1 MSPADP
7 AVFHKLYG
15 IRKPRATYYAKDF
28 LDYGLMLAL
37 TALAA
42 GALYGFG
49 HPMSLLAYVLCAM
62 AVVSFIVRHGVEL
75 RVPLIVRR
83 PQEVLYTFAYK
94 LQNMRTLYF
103 VSIGVLLLENLA
115 IAATPDLPH
124 HVEWMRTLA
133 LVLFYLHFIGFSIY
147 RTIILADHLRK
158 KELVREVLMQTPW
171 KKVITE
177 RTKIVVEIVHAY
189 GTGLLTHIA
198 LIGPWYFLITH
209 VRFSLL
215 FLLPVAL
222 INVKTYNRWM
232 RLTYNFWFY
241 RDHWLGHNSELEFV
255 YLHGTHHDA
264 IPSAMIA
271 VSGNGVLEGI
281 LRHSIGVPAPF
292 FNPIGA
298 SLVYGFEVKNDVD
311 LHQYIPGVFPQF
323 QRIALEASQHS
334 THHYGRL
341 EPYGVAMKD
350 DAPGMSEGVRKQV
363 RRAAS
368 GLRNSIRLDE
378 ELTGFEWDNAIYRQT
393 LSLYAKYQPDAAP
406 AVPSTADASADGV
419 SSECGAQAPL

>member
-7 AVFHKLYG
+7 AVYHKLYG

-28 LDYGLMLAL
+28 LDYVLMLAL
-37 TALAA
+37 TGLVT

-49 HPMSLLAYVLCAM
+49 HPMSLLADGLCAM
-62 AVVSFIVRHGVEL
+62 ALVMFAVRHGVEL
-75 RVPLIVRR
+75 RVPLILRR
-83 PQEVLYTFAYK
+83 PQDVLYTFAYK

-115 IAATPDLPH
+115 IAATPGLPH
-124 HVEWMRTLA
+124 HVAWMRTLA
-133 LVLFYLHFIGFSIY
+133 LALFYLHFIGFSLY

-171 KKVITE
+171 KRVITE
-177 RTKIVVEIVHAY
+177 RTKIAVEIVHAY
-189 GTGLLTHIA
+189 GTGLLTHIV
-198 LIGPWYFLITH
+198 LIGPWYFLMTH
-209 VRFSLL
+209 VRFSLV
-215 FLLPVAL
+215 FLLPVAV
-222 INVKTYNRWM
+222 INIKLYDRWMGSTYNS
-232 RLTYNFWFY
+232 WFY
-241 RDHWLGHNSELEFV
+241 RDHWVGHNAELEFV

-271 VSGNGVLEGI
+271 VSGNGFLEGI
-281 LRHSIGVPAPF
+281 LRHSLGVPAPF

-298 SLVYGFEVKNDVD
+298 SLVYAFEVKSDMD

-323 QRIALEASQHS
+323 QRLALEASQHS

-341 EPYGVAMKD
+341 EPYGVGVNG
-350 DAPGMSEGVRKQV
+350 DAPGMSEGVRKRIRGV
-363 RRAAS
+363 AS
-368 GLRNSIRLDE
+368 GIRNSIRLDE

-393 LSLYAKYQPDAAP
+393 LSLYAKYQPDEASAAAP
-406 AVPSTADASADGV
+406 AVDASAQSV
-419 SSECGAQAPL
+419 S

>member
-7 AVFHKLYG
+7 AVYHKLYG
-15 IRKPRATYYAKDF
+15 IKKPRATYYAKDF
-28 LDYGLMLAL
+28 LDYVLMLAL
-37 TALAA
+37 TGFVT

-49 HPMSLLAYVLCAM
+49 HPITLLADGLCAM
-62 AVVSFIVRHGVEL
+62 ALVQFAVRHGVEL
-75 RVPLIVRR
+75 RLPLILSR
-83 PQEVLYTFAYK
+83 PQDLLYTFVYK

-115 IAATPDLPH
+115 IAATPGLPH
-124 HVEWMRTLA
+124 QVEWMRMFA

-158 KELVREVLMQTPW
+158 KELVREILMQTPW
-171 KKVITE
+171 KRVITE
-177 RTKIVVEIVHAY
+177 RTKIVVEILHAY
-189 GTGLLTHIA
+189 GTGLLTHIV
-198 LIGPWYFLITH
+198 LIGPWHFLMTH
-209 VRFSLL
+209 VRFSLI
-215 FLLPVAL
+215 FLLPVAV
-222 INVKTYNRWM
+222 INVMTYNHWM
-232 RLTYNFWFY
+232 RSTYNSWFY

-271 VSGNGVLEGI
+271 VSGNGFLEGI

-298 SLVYGFEVKNDVD
+298 SLVYGFEVKNDMD
-311 LHQYIPGVFPQF
+311 LHQYIPGVFPRF
-323 QRIALEASQHS
+323 QRLALEASQHS

-341 EPYGVAMKD
+341 EPYGIGMNG
-350 DAPGMSEGVRKQV
+350 DAPGMSESVRKQV
-363 RRAAS
+363 RRVAS
-368 GLRNSIRLDE
+368 GLRSSIRLDE

-393 LSLYAKYQPDAAP
+393 LSLYAKYQPDAAS
-406 AVPSTADASADGV
+406 AVPSTVDASAESG
-419 SSECGAQAPL
+419 S